1 MVVLSF
7 PEKPT
12 LEIHVFVQLWL
23 TATWINL
30 LWIKVYR
37 LILSF
42 HICIC
47 GEGEE
52 RWEMERSM
60 EDNTIFDCD
69 RDTKNPYTMDRI
81 QGEGVFIF
89 DNSLFLCSLCV

>member
-1 MVVLSF
+1 
-7 PEKPT
+7 
-12 LEIHVFVQLWL
+12 
-23 TATWINL
+23 
-30 LWIKVYR
+30 
-37 LILSF
+37 
-42 HICIC
+42 
-47 GEGEE
+47 
-52 RWEMERSM
+52 M